1 MLPRGKILSKP
12 STRAQPV
19 PSSPKRVLENRTDS
33 PTRRATLQTPHASAV
48 SPGRCAIYVELFI
61 CRSSVPLP
69 LPLHLPP
76 NDKTSLAGKNR
87 SQDERHPGP
96 DSNHASDTNV
106 PCREPL
112 CFFPPHSSISHLL
125 RQLQVPPGRKALR
138 QPRDYILPPAELPP
152 IENRAKWLHWISPK
166 HRSPWRSRGVTSRWW
181 DWSAIL

>member
-112 CFFPPHSSISHLL
+112 CFFPPLHPLIPLRLRCADRIISARRSI
-125 RQLQVPPGRKALR
+125 G
-138 QPRDYILPPAELPP
+138 LPFGQA
-152 IENRAKWLHWISPK
+152 
-166 HRSPWRSRGVTSRWW
+166 T
-181 DWSAIL
+181 